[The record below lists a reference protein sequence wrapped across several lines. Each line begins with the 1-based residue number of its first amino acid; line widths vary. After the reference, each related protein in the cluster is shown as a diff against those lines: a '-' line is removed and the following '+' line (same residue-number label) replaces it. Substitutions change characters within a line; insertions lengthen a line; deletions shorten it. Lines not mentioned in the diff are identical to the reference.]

1 MANPTGTFATYQA
14 IGRKEDLS
22 DIIYN
27 ISPTDT
33 PFQSMIGRSKA
44 TSTKH
49 EHQTDAFATSSATGQ
64 VVEGNTPTNTT
75 VTPTVRVF
83 NYCEILQDAFQISGT
98 QNAVR
103 NAGRAE
109 EIAYQLM
116 KTSASLKRN
125 QEAALSGANGAVSGA
140 TGTARVSASLE
151 SWISTNW
158 TTQGASPTSSASEGF
173 SSSNLCTA
181 PVDATTAATV
191 TEANVKAMIRAAWT
205 QGGKPDVLLCG
216 PYNKV
221 KISGF
226 SGILTNN
233 IFQQAG
239 GQAKIVAAADGYVS
253 DFGTFKVVPSRF
265 SRDRTIS
272 IIDTDFWSVAYLRN
286 WQQSPLAKVGDSE
299 QRMVL
304 VEYTLESRNQKASA
318 KVADLATTG

>member
-1 MANPTGTFATYQA
+1 MANPVGTFATYQA
-14 IGRKEDLS
+14 IGRREDLS
-22 DIIYN
+22 NIIYN

-33 PFQSMIGRSKA
+33 PFQSMIGRTKA

-49 EHQTDAFATSSATGQ
+49 EHQTDAFTAAVASGQ

-83 NYCEILQDAFQISGT
+83 NYCEIQQDAFQISGT
-98 QNAVR
+98 QNEVN
-103 NAGRAE
+103 NAGRAD

-116 KTSASLKRN
+116 KTSTKLKRN
-125 QEAALSGANGAVSGA
+125 MEAALSQNNGAAVGA

-151 SWISTNW
+151 SWIRTNW
-158 TTQGASPTSSASEGF
+158 TTQNASPTSAASEGF
-173 SSSNLCTA
+173 SASNLCTA
-181 PVDATTAATV
+181 PVDATTPVTV

-205 QGGKPDVLLCG
+205 QGGKPDVILVG

-221 KISGF
+221 KVSGF

-239 GQAKIVAAADGYVS
+239 GQAKIVAAADAYVS

-265 SRDRTIS
+265 NRDRTLC
-272 IIDTDFWSVAYLRN
+272 IIDTDYWAVAYLRN
-286 WQQSPLAKVGDSE
+286 WQQSALAKVGDSE

-304 VEYTLESRNQKASA
+304 AEYTLESRNEAASA
-318 KVADLATTG
+318 KVADLSTS

>member
-1 MANPTGTFATYQA
+1 MIF
-14 IGRKEDLS
+14 
-22 DIIYN
+22 N

-33 PFQSMIGRSKA
+33 PFQSMIGRTKA
-44 TSTKH
+44 TNTKH
-49 EHQTDAFATSSATGQ
+49 EHQTDSFATASATGQ
-64 VVEGNTPTNTT
+64 VVEGNSPTNTT

-83 NYCEILQDAFQISGT
+83 NYAEIQQDAFQISGT

-109 EIAYQLM
+109 ELAYQLV
-116 KTSASLKRN
+116 KTSSKLKRN
-125 QEAALSGANGAVSGA
+125 MEAALSQNNGAAVGA
-140 TGTARVSASLE
+140 TGTARVTASLE

-158 TTQGASPTSSASEGF
+158 TTQNASPTSAASEGF
-173 SSSNLCTA
+173 SASNLCTA
-181 PVDATTAATV
+181 PVDATTPATV

-205 QGGKPDVLLCG
+205 QGGKPDVLLVG

-221 KISGF
+221 KVSGF

-265 SRDRTIS
+265 NRDRTLC
-272 IIDTDFWSVAYLRN
+272 IIDTDYWAVAYLRP
-286 WQQSPLAKVGDSE
+286 WQQSALAKVGDSE

-304 VEYTLESRNQKASA
+304 AEYALESRNQAASA
-318 KVADLATTG
+318 KVADLSTTG

>member
-1 MANPTGTFATYQA
+1 MANPVGTYATYQA
-14 IGRKEDLS
+14 IGRREDLS
-22 DIIYN
+22 NMIYN

-33 PFQSMIGRSKA
+33 PFQSMIGRTTASN
-44 TSTKH
+44 TKH
-49 EHQTDAFATSSATGQ
+49 EHQTDSFASASATGQ

-83 NYCEILQDAFQISGT
+83 NYCEIQQDAFQISGT
-98 QNAVR
+98 QQASD
-103 NAGRAE
+103 NAGRAKE
-109 EIAYQLM
+109 LAYQLV
-116 KTSASLKRN
+116 KTSSKLKRN
-125 QEAALSGANGAVSGA
+125 KEAALSQNNGAAVGA
-140 TGTARVSASLE
+140 TGTARVTASLE

-158 TTQGASPTSSASEGF
+158 TTQGASPTSAASEGF
-173 SSSNLCTA
+173 SAANLCTA

-205 QGGKPDVLLCG
+205 GGGKPDVLLCG

-226 SGILTNN
+226 TGILTNN

-272 IIDTDFWSVAYLRN
+272 IIDTDFWAVAMLRP
-286 WQQSPLAKVGDSE
+286 WQQTPLAKVGDSE

-304 VEYTLESRNQKASA
+304 CEYALESRNHLASA
-318 KVADLATTG
+318 KVADLSTTG